1 MFEWQRTRPEA
12 PLPPLLRH
20 HWHHHARFYAALA
33 LGLAIYAAAIWSA
46 WPVPA
51 ALGSDTFFLVFVA
64 WSMWLTATLTGADL
78 ETKADIEDEGGFI
91 VTLITLAAI
100 VYTSIAI
107 FTTLSDKHRGTIE
120 MLITLAGA
128 PLSWLML
135 QEVMAFRYA
144 DLYYRDDDRA
154 DYVPPVDFPECD
166 APGPAE
172 FVYLAMVVGMTAQ
185 VADTNVQ
192 STGMRRAVTL
202 HSVVSFFFNTV
213 LIAMA
218 VNAAV
223 SK

>member
-1 MFEWQRTRPEA
+1 LA
-12 PLPPLLRH
+12 H
-20 HWHHHARFYAALA
+20 HWHHHARFYVALA
-33 LGLAIYAAAIWSA
+33 LGLAAAAA
-46 WPVPA
+46 ARALQWPAPA
-51 ALGSDTFFLVFVA
+51 ALGADAFFLVFVL
-64 WSMWLTATLTGADL
+64 WSLWLAATLTGADL
-78 ETKADIEDEGGFI
+78 EKKADIEDEGAFVI
-91 VTLITLAAI
+91 LLLTLAAI
-100 VYTSIAI
+100 VYTSFAI
-107 FTTLSDKHRGTIE
+107 FTTLNGGHRDAAAT
-120 MLITLAGA
+120 LIVLAGA

-135 QEVMAFRYA
+135 QSVMAFRYA
-144 DLYYRDDDRA
+144 DLYYRRNERKDWIA
-154 DYVPPVDFPECD
+154 PVNFPKTPE
-166 APGPAE
+166 PGPAE